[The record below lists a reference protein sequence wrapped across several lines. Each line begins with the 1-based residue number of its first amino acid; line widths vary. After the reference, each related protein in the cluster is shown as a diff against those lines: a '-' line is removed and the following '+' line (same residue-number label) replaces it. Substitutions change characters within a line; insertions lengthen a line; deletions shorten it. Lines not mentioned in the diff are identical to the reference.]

1 MRMAPW
7 LLLLSIA
14 ALIII
19 VRLTLLP
26 APPPALLEVETNQRS
41 NKLAHSG
48 RLNINDATS
57 EELALLPHIGPKRAA
72 AIIRER
78 AQNGCFT
85 TLEDLARVRG
95 IGTKSIENLAN
106 YLEASGCAD

>member
-1 MRMAPW
+1 MAPW

-19 VRLTLLP
+19 GRLTYLP
-26 APPPALLEVETNQRS
+26 APSPALLEAETNQRS
-41 NKLAHSG
+41 NNKLAYSG

-57 EELALLPHIGPKRAA
+57 EELSLLPHIGPKRAA

-78 AQNGCFT
+78 AQNGCFA

-95 IGTKSIENLAN
+95 IGAKSIENLAN
-106 YLEASGCAD
+106 YLEASGCAE